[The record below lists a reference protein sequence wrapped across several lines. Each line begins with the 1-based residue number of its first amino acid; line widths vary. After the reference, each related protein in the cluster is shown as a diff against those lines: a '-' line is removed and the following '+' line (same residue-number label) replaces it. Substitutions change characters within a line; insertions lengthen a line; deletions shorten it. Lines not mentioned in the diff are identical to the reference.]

1 MKLID
6 KIEDFLEEGS
16 GFKTPSAKNL
26 KVGDKVHKLGVV
38 DSVSKQNHI
47 IVVYFKGSS
56 KKKIYDENESV
67 TIIEENINASNMDFS
82 PTLNEKDHTKDAVAF
97 MKDIKSKID
106 KSIKELENDG
116 DIYDN
121 GSVTPYL
128 VMRMLDIKKYSW
140 YKELFYK

>member
-67 TIIEENINASNMDFS
+67 TVLEENV
-82 PTLNEKDHTKDAVAF
+82 NESDEDLFTSDDEDKQAAKDG
-97 MKDIKSKID
+97 
-106 KSIKELENDG
+106 E
-116 DIYDN
+116 
-121 GSVTPYL
+121 
-128 VMRMLDIKKYSW
+128 
-140 YKELFYK
+140 ELFKHLRKYGAKKVKNMIQFKVGKTSFAVHLK